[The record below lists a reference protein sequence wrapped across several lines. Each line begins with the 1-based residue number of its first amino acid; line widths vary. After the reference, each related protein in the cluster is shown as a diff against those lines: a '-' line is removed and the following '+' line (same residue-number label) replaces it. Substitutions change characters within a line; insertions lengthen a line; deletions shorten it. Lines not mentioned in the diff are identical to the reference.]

1 MKSAQTL
8 NVGIPPLHGYYHRQG
23 RCDGVECFDP
33 AFVGHITR
41 GKRDPRGKD
50 GVDHSPNR
58 AHCIPHTA
66 TVVGPSRS
74 QRGGRAVRHRRET
87 RSAVFPRADAPIGPT
102 PERGTGLAIQ
112 GHGSDRRRAQSQVSL
127 ARPMSLSIGSSAG
140 GKVLCCQTTTQRGGR
155 YATAERERIPS
166 LGSVLSGTIRQ
177 RRYHVG
183 FPRGSGTSSIL
194 LLHRVG

>member
-1 MKSAQTL
+1 MFPIGPPRDFQHAEWDAFGRDRSSA
-8 NVGIPPLHGYYHRQG
+8 
-23 RCDGVECFDP
+23 FDP

-50 GVDHSPNR
+50 GDHSPSR
-58 AHCIPHTA
+58 AHRIPRTA
-66 TVVGPSRS
+66 TVEGPSRS
-74 QRGGRAVRHRRET
+74 QRGGCSLTCGAPPEGDQVRG
-87 RSAVFPRADAPIGPT
+87 VPGADAPIGPT

-183 FPRGSGTSSIL
+183 ISAW
-194 LLHRVG
+194 